1 MDISE
6 FPLTWRWTQS
16 SHAMLPDHILAEL
29 QPLDLQ
35 SVLLLTNNIPSV
47 FVAEFSRFAA
57 VNEVATRQWLMQ
69 LDISSPRVTV
79 VWRADLALSMPWTT
93 FCQYWDDFC
102 YPSSDNADIFLE
114 CGRLFL
120 RWRHFE
126 VFECDPELYSNL
138 SSV

>member
-6 FPLTWRWTQS
+6 FPLAWRWTQS
-16 SHAMLPDHILAEL
+16 SHAKLPDHILDEL
-29 QPLDLQ
+29 YPLNRQ
-35 SVLLLTNNIPSV
+35 SVLLLTCNTRQGLLADFSH
-47 FVAEFSRFAA
+47 FVAD
-57 VNEVATRQWLMQ
+57 NDDATRQWLMQ

-79 VWRADLALSMPWTT
+79 VWGSDLALAMPWTT

-114 CGRLFL
+114 CGRLFR
-120 RWRHFE
+120 RWRYYE
-126 VFECDPELYSNL
+126 VFACDPELYSNL